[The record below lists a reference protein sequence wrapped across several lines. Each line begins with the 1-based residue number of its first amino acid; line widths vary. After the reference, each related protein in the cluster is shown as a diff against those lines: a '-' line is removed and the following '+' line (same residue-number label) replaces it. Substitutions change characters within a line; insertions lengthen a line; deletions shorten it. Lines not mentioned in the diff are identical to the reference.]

1 MTLLPQTRAPRTFWG
16 ATIAVLLLVVMAS
29 LHSGTVED
37 AFKAF
42 QQWSVSKA
50 GWFLILT
57 VNLLL
62 LFALYLLVGPF
73 GKLLIGAKDE
83 RPEFG
88 TAAWLSMLFSAG
100 MGIGLVFWGVAEPL
114 THFNAPPAGTP
125 RTPEAASS
133 AMVLTFFHWGLH
145 AWGIYCVTGLALG
158 YFAFRHHLPLTI
170 RSAFA
175 PILGRRIHGPLGDI
189 VDTTAVLATIF
200 GLATSL
206 GLGTMQI
213 AAGLKFMGWE
223 ASSSLHTE
231 LLIIA
236 AVTAMAIASVSLG
249 LHVGVRRLSEANMFL
264 ALALLLFVFVAG
276 PTTEILNGLIQNT
289 GGYLSRLI
297 SLGTW
302 ADTYRHSGWQQSWTV
317 FYWAWWIAWAP
328 FVGTFIARISRGR
341 TIREYVLG
349 VLLAP
354 AGMTFVWLT
363 VFGTGALQLELAGE
377 TSIGNAA
384 TSDPATALFAFLDLL
399 PSAKIS
405 AAIALVVL
413 VLFFVTS
420 SDSGSLVVDSITS
433 GGDLDPPLGQ
443 RVYWASVEG
452 VVAATLLA
460 TGGLSA
466 LQAGAIATGLP
477 FAVLLLLMSHGLLKT
492 LRRDL
497 VRYRHKASIHAP
509 DKSASICL

>member
-1 MTLLPQTRAPRTFWG
+1 MTLLPKTRTPRTFWG
-16 ATIAVLLLVVMAS
+16 ATIAVLLLVVLAS
-29 LHSGTVED
+29 LHGGALED
-37 AFKAF
+37 TFKTF
-42 QQWSVSKA
+42 QQWSISKA

-62 LFALYLLVGPF
+62 ILALYLLVGPL
-73 GKLLIGAKDE
+73 GKLRIGKAGE

-114 THFNAPPAGTP
+114 THFNAPPNGIP

-133 AMVLTFFHWGLH
+133 AMALTFFHWGLH

-158 YFAFRHHLPLTI
+158 YFAFRHRLPLTI

-213 AAGLKFMGWE
+213 AAGLDYMGWKT
-223 ASSSLHTE
+223 ASSLHTE
-231 LLIIA
+231 LFIIA
-236 AVTAMAIASVSLG
+236 AVTALAIASVSLG
-249 LHVGVRRLSEANMFL
+249 LHIGVRRLSEANMIL
-264 ALALLLFVFVAG
+264 AFVLLLFVFVTG
-276 PTTEILNGLIQNT
+276 PTTQILNGLIQNT
-289 GGYLSRLI
+289 GGYLSRLV

-302 ADTYRHSGWQQSWTV
+302 ADTYRHSGWQESWTV

-363 VFGTGALQLELAGE
+363 VFGTGALQFELGGD

-384 TSDPATALFAFLDLL
+384 ISNPATALFAFLDLL
-399 PSAKIS
+399 PMAKTS

-433 GGDLDPPLGQ
+433 GGDLHPPLGQ
-443 RVYWASVEG
+443 RVYWATVEG
-452 VVAATLLA
+452 VVAACLLA

-477 FAVLLLLMSHGLLKT
+477 FAALLLLMSHGLLKT
-492 LRRDL
+492 LWRDL
-497 VRYRHKASIHAP
+497 ARLRRKA
-509 DKSASICL
+509 DKHELDSPA